1 MELPGLTITMNPGSS
16 PPLSRGVLFEK
27 WDGQATAATLINC
40 DVLRRANGDM
50 LSRVGFCAVQKM
62 VFRILPGA
70 KKCLPLQQ

>member
-40 DVLRRANGDM
+40 DVPRRAYDDVF
-50 LSRVGFCAVQKM
+50 SRVRFV
-62 VFRILPGA
+62 LS
-70 KKCLPLQQ
+70 KKWCFASF